1 MEKNIKTMSEIEVLN
16 AALNAGFVKF
26 SYYKVDG
33 TLRTAIGTKC
43 INYINEIG
51 ATPSSEDKREKNPNL
66 CVYYDMVRCAWR
78 CFRRGLFYH
87 IEYENMSAEEACAYA
102 MGVAVKDE
110 ECDVERVINIFS
122 AFVGVT
128 SVAKITNYVCDHKES
143 EVEDIAEGCMEEVF
157 HVTKAEEEEVAVPS
171 VAIPTPTTQ
180 MSNNRRAE
188 LKAELLRL
196 KAREIEILSELL

>member
-1 MEKNIKTMSEIEVLN
+1 MEKNIKTMNEIEVLI
-16 AALNAGFVKF
+16 AALKVGFVKF

-43 INYINEIG
+43 FDYINEMG
-51 ATPSSEDKREKNPNL
+51 VAPKSEDKREKNPNL

-78 CFRRGLFYH
+78 CFRKDLFNH

-110 ECDVERVINIFS
+110 ECDVERVINLFTS
-122 AFVGVT
+122 FVGVT
-128 SVAKITNYVCDHKES
+128 SVAKITDYVCDHKES

-157 HVTKAEEEEVAVPS
+157 HIVPTNVEVVAAPS
-171 VAIPTPTTQ
+171 VAIPTTQ
-180 MSNNRRAE
+180 MSNDRRAE